1 MTRSELNVHIQ
12 NVDDIEVIGRVFDT
26 FESLT
31 IRNDNVKVTFLMHRY
46 NEELDGELLTT
57 LRNSISNMIPE
68 RSGQWQTITT

>member
-31 IRNDNVKVTFLMHRY
+31 IRNDNVKVTFLMHKY

-57 LRNSISNMIPE
+57 LRHAISSMIPE
-68 RSGQWQTITT
+68 RLDIDDRPE

>member
-12 NVDDIEVIGRVFDT
+12 NLDDIEVIGRIFDS
-26 FESLT
+26 FESLSIKT
-31 IRNDNVKVTFLMHRY
+31 DDVKVTFLMHRY
-46 NEELDGELLTT
+46 NEELEGELLTT